1 MYDILEKVKKTL
13 IAIAP
18 VVTAVCAIWGLDVA
32 GAVSATEV
40 FIIACLEYAGWWVEK
55 KAEKD
60 A

>member
-1 MYDILEKVKKTL
+1 MNEILEKVKKTV
-13 IAIAP
+13 IAASPFI
-18 VVTAVCAIWGLDVA
+18 TAVCAIWGLDVA